1 MPDYNYQRAQAR
13 IHKQIL
19 KFGGIEA
26 TKARLERDGVLRRC
40 VAARLEYEVKERGLF
55 AENSSRILIS
65 TIGLVLPEPDFELDA
80 VIFAGDRY
88 KILLPIN
95 GFRQGPSSVLFYD
108 CNVVFHSKA

>member
-26 TKARLERDGVLRRC
+26 TKARLEREGQLRRC
-40 VAARLEYEVKERGLF
+40 VAARLEYDVKERGLF

-65 TIGLVLPEPDFELDA
+65 TIGLVKPEPDFQMDNIL
-80 VIFAGDRY
+80 FAGDRY
-88 KILLPIN
+88 KILIPVS
-95 GFRQGPSSVLFYD
+95 GFRQGPTSILFYD
-108 CNVVFHSKA
+108 CNVIFHSKV